1 MVLTN
6 SYDNI
11 INFCCYR
18 FDNLRNTRNFAIGH
32 ISSGRSNMRFS
43 STFADCVVQD
53 VGWLFKINIKIVFA
67 FWNTKG
73 HKKVKIGRQGSNPDS
88 VFGLR

>member
-1 MVLTN
+1 
-6 SYDNI
+6 
-11 INFCCYR
+11 
-18 FDNLRNTRNFAIGH
+18 
-32 ISSGRSNMRFS
+32 MRFS

-67 FWNTKG
+67 FRNTKG
-73 HKKVKIGRQGSNPDS
+73 HKKVKIVRQGSNPDS